1 MSETKAP
8 NTHYDAVVTSADGV
22 RHTVMLHPAV
32 NVADGPKTTI
42 LILPALGVSARHYR
56 ALADA
61 LATCGFDI
69 MRVDWRATGGSTL
82 TVSPFTPDFGY
93 TELLCADFPA
103 WIGYAKQWRGDQPVV
118 LFGHSLGAQ
127 LSAVYVGRHPDQAAG
142 LVIVAAGTVHWR
154 TWPDPWTLLAQTQ
167 LVALVASALRY
178 WPGRKLGFGGR
189 QPRGLIR
196 DWARSARTGRYPLPS
211 GEDAGATMGA
221 YRGPVLV
228 IRISDDDYAP
238 ESAVADLVDRLSGA
252 EQTRLVFA
260 PADFGAE
267 QVGHFGWSK
276 RSTPV
281 VDAVARW
288 WRSCR

>member
-103 WIGYAKQWRGDQPVV
+103 WIAYAKQWRGDQPVV

-127 LSAVYVGRHPDQAAG
+127 LSAVYVRRHPDQATK
-142 LVIVAAGTVHWR
+142 LVIVAASTVH
-154 TWPDPWTLLAQTQ
+154 
-167 LVALVASALRY
+167 
-178 WPGRKLGFGGR
+178 
-189 QPRGLIR
+189 
-196 DWARSARTGRYPLPS
+196 
-211 GEDAGATMGA
+211 
-221 YRGPVLV
+221 
-228 IRISDDDYAP
+228 
-238 ESAVADLVDRLSGA
+238 
-252 EQTRLVFA
+252 
-260 PADFGAE
+260 
-267 QVGHFGWSK
+267 
-276 RSTPV
+276 
-281 VDAVARW
+281 
-288 WRSCR
+288 